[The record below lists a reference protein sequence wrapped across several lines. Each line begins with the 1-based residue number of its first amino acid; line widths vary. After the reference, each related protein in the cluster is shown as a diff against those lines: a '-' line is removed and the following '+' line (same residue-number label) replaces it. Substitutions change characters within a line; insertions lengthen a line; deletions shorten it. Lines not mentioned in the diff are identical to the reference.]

1 MRPRG
6 CDAAVHQRMARLP
19 AFDPEH
25 TADSVRV
32 RELLASTPLSLF
44 GMVAHAQSAFEPWLK
59 YSTALLTR
67 LELDPLL
74 RELAILQ
81 VAHLVDSP
89 YEWVQ
94 HVVIARAVGASD
106 AQIEAIER
114 DAEIDPS
121 LTEEQSQ
128 LLRFAREVI
137 VDGCAS
143 EAAVTDMAARIGA
156 RGLIEL
162 LLVIGHYMAIAR
174 LIATTGLE
182 PDAPVGLSINA
193 QREP

>member
-1 MRPRG
+1 
-6 CDAAVHQRMARLP
+6 MARLP
-19 AFDPEH
+19 AFDPER
-25 TADSVRV
+25 APDSVR
-32 RELLASTPLSLF
+32 EILENTPLSLF
-44 GMVAHAQSAFEPWLK
+44 GMVAHAESAFNPWLK
-59 YSTALLTR
+59 YSNALLTR

-94 HVVIARAVGASD
+94 HTVIARAVGASD

-114 DAEIDPS
+114 DADGDTS
-121 LTEEQSQ
+121 FSEEQA
-128 LLRFAREVI
+128 LVLRFAREVI
-137 VDGCAS
+137 LAGSAG
-143 EAAVTDMAARIGA
+143 EQAVADLAARIGV
-156 RGLIEL
+156 RGVVEL

-182 PDAPVGLSINA
+182 PDAPVGPSITA
-193 QREP
+193 RRAR

>member
-1 MRPRG
+1 
-6 CDAAVHQRMARLP
+6 MARLP
-19 AFDPEH
+19 AYDP
-25 TADSVRV
+25 ARAPDSVR
-32 RELLASTPLSLF
+32 EILENTPLSLF
-44 GMVAHAQSAFEPWLK
+44 GMVAHAESAFNQWLK
-59 YSTALLTR
+59 YSNALLNR

-114 DAEIDPS
+114 DADSDPS
-121 LTEEQSQ
+121 LSEDQAK
-128 LLRFAREVI
+128 LLEFAREVI
-137 VDGCAS
+137 LGGRGS
-143 EAAVTDMAARIGA
+143 EQAVADMVGRIGV
-156 RGLIEL
+156 RGVVEL

-182 PDAPVGLSINA
+182 PDAPVGAAIA
-193 QREP
+193 DQREL

>member
-1 MRPRG
+1 
-6 CDAAVHQRMARLP
+6 MARLP
-19 AFDPEH
+19 AFDP
-25 TADSVRV
+25 ARAPDSVR
-32 RELLASTPLSLF
+32 EILSGTPLSLF
-44 GMVAHAQSAFEPWLK
+44 GMVAHAESAFNPWLK
-59 YSTALLTR
+59 YSNALLTR

-94 HVVIARAVGASD
+94 HVVIARALGASD
-106 AQIEAIER
+106 AQIEAVER
-114 DAEIDPS
+114 DAESDPS
-121 LTEEQSQ
+121 LTEEQAQ

-137 VDGCAS
+137 LDGCAG
-143 EAAVTDMAARIGA
+143 EAAVTDMAARIGV
-156 RGLIEL
+156 RGVIEL

-182 PDAPVGLSINA
+182 PDAPVGLSITA

>member
-1 MRPRG
+1 
-6 CDAAVHQRMARLP
+6 MARLP
-19 AFDPEH
+19 AYNPEQ
-25 TADSVRV
+25 APDSVREILS
-32 RELLASTPLSLF
+32 RTPLSLF
-44 GMVAHAQSAFEPWLK
+44 GMVAHAESAFNPWLK
-59 YSTALLTR
+59 YSNALLTR

-94 HVVIARAVGASD
+94 HVVIARAVGAGD

-114 DAEIDPS
+114 DAESDPS
-121 LTEEQSQ
+121 LSEEQAQ

-137 VDGCAS
+137 LDGCAS
-143 EAAVTDMAARIGA
+143 EAAVTDMAGRIGV
-156 RGLIEL
+156 RGVIEL
-162 LLVIGHYMAIAR
+162 LLVIGHYMGIAR

-182 PDAPVGLSINA
+182 PDAPVGLSITA
-193 QREP
+193 RRGS